1 MLENFLFWS
10 FASFLIGS
18 LTPFNNKLESSRY
31 LTFFITPS
39 ISSLGV
45 INVVIFVPEPN
56 ALLCIPASAADTA
69 ELHPTGVETLLANG
83 LISFFI
89 NGNRVFSN
97 GLRCLLRSPP
107 QCIILDN

>member
-1 MLENFLFWS
+1 MLGNSPFCS

-18 LTPFNNKLESSRY
+18 LTSFNDKLESSRY

-39 ISSLGV
+39 ISSLDV
-45 INVVIFVPEPN
+45 INVVVFVPESY

-69 ELHPTGVETLLANG
+69 ELNHTGIETLLANG

-89 NGNRVFSN
+89 NGNPDFTN
-97 GLRCLLRSPP
+97 GLRSLPRSPP